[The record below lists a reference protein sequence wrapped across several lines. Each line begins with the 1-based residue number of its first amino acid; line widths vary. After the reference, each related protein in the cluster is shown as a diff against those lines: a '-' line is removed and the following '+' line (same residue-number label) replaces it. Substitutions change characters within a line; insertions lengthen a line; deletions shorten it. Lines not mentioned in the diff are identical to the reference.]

1 VIYQGSHG
9 DRGAN
14 RADVILPGAAYTEE
28 NGLFVNTEG
37 RPQLALRAGFAPGEA
52 KENWAI
58 LRALSADSQADVID
72 ADFREI
78 PVERTRGR
86 AALGLPAPV
95 EEPEAEPEDDRVS
108 VEESDLPE
116 LQIVSGPPAALD
128 TDGLESKSKK
138 ELQDILTKR
147 GIPFGKA
154 DTKTALVTLLK
165 ATA

>member
-1 VIYQGSHG
+1 MEIQQ
-9 DRGAN
+9 
-14 RADVILPGAAYTEE
+14 AAVALLAAIVLVLGGIVGWLYWQQQR
-28 NGLFVNTEG
+28 LFQNMNAIVAAIGELAS
-37 RPQLALRAGFAPGEA
+37 RPAVPITFPE
-52 KENWAI
+52 
-58 LRALSADSQADVID
+58 
-72 ADFREI
+72 
-78 PVERTRGR
+78 PVPE
-86 AALGLPAPV
+86 P
-95 EEPEAEPEDDRVS
+95 EPEAEPEDDRVS

>member
-1 VIYQGSHG
+1 MEIQQ
-9 DRGAN
+9 
-14 RADVILPGAAYTEE
+14 AA
-28 NGLFVNTEG
+28 V
-37 RPQLALRAGFAPGEA
+37 AL
-52 KENWAI
+52 
-58 LRALSADSQADVID
+58 L
-72 ADFREI
+72 
-78 PVERTRGR
+78 
-86 AALGLPAPV
+86 AALVLVLGGIVGWLYWQQQRLFQNMNAIVAAIGELASRPAVPITFPEPV
-95 EEPEAEPEDDRVS
+95 PEPEPEAEPEDDRVS